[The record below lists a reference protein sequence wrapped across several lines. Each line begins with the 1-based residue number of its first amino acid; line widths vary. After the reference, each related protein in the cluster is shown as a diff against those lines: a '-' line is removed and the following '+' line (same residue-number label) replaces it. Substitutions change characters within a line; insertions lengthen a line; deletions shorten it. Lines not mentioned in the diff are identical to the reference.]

1 MNGASIFFIAKQL
14 ISKEKGPCS
23 PFLMATR
30 FLGLREADCFTSLK
44 NACLPYHCH
53 YTMTKEKES
62 LRHSDTEANELS

>member
-1 MNGASIFFIAKQL
+1 MNGAFTFFIGKQL

-53 YTMTKEKES
+53 YIMTKEKRS
-62 LRHSDTEANELS
+62 LLSSDAEINELF